1 MKGPFKEKKI
11 SDSEKERKKQESY
24 RIKLKIF
31 PTMKNEE
38 KQIRNKTAKKI
49 RKPT

>member
-1 MKGPFKEKKI
+1 MKGPFKEKEI
-11 SDSEKERKKQESY
+11 SLILKKKQEGY
-24 RIKLKIF
+24 RIKLKFF